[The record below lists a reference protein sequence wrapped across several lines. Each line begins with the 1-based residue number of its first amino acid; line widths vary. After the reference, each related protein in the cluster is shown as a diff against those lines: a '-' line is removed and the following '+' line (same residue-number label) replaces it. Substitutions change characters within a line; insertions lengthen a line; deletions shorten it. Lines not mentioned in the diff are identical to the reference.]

1 MAFHYGPDMFVVT
14 VTYTAPLDEVD
25 RWRPA
30 HGDWLNHLISQRL
43 LLLAGRQVPLVGGVY
58 LAPRMPAEEL
68 DRLLATDPY
77 VLNGVAAH
85 TVVEFTPMLVATG
98 LEDLKPQE

>member
-1 MAFHYGPDMFVVT
+1 MFVVT

-30 HGDWLNHLISQRL
+30 HGEWLNDLISRKSL
-43 LLLAGRQVPLVGGVY
+43 LVAGRRVPLVGGVY
-58 LAPRMPAEEL
+58 LVPRMPAEEL

-77 VLNGVAAH
+77 VVNGVAAH
-85 TVVEFTPMLVATG
+85 EVAEFTPMLVASG
-98 LEDLKPQE
+98 LENLTSHE

>member
-1 MAFHYGPDMFVVT
+1 MFVVT
-14 VTYTAPLDEVD
+14 VTYTAPPDEVD

-30 HGDWLNHLISQRL
+30 HGDWLNQLISRQL
-43 LLLAGRQVPLVGGVY
+43 LLVAGRQVPLVGGVY

-77 VLNGVAAH
+77 VLKGVAAH
-85 TVVEFTPMLVATG
+85 SVVEFTPLLVAAG
-98 LEDLKPQE
+98 LEDLKSLG

>member
-1 MAFHYGPDMFVVT
+1 MLHYGADMFIVT

-30 HGDWLNHLISQRL
+30 HGEWLTDLISRQL
-43 LLLAGRQVPLVGGVY
+43 ILLAGRQVPLVGGVY
-58 LAPRMPAEEL
+58 LVTRMAAEEL
-68 DRLLATDPY
+68 GRLLASDPY

-85 TVVEFTPMLVATG
+85 TVVEFTPMMVASG
-98 LEDLKPQE
+98 FENLKSQE

>member
-1 MAFHYGPDMFVVT
+1 MFRYGPGMFVVT

-30 HGDWLNHLISQRL
+30 HGDWLNQLISRKL
-43 LLLAGRQVPLVGGVY
+43 LLVAGRQVPLVGGVY

-77 VLNGVAAH
+77 VLNGVATH
-85 TVVEFTPMLVATG
+85 SVVEFTPLLVAAG
-98 LEDLKPQE
+98 LEDLKTQE

>member
-1 MAFHYGPDMFVVT
+1 MFVVT

-30 HGDWLNHLISQRL
+30 HGDWLNQLISRRAL
-43 LLLAGRQVPLVGGVY
+43 LVAGRQVPLVGGVY
-58 LAPRMPAEEL
+58 LAPGMPVEEL

-77 VLNGVAAH
+77 VLAGVAVH
-85 TVVEFTPMLVATG
+85 GIVEFTPLLVAAG
-98 LEDLKPQE
+98 LEDLKA

>member
-1 MAFHYGPDMFVVT
+1 MFVVT

-30 HGDWLNHLISQRL
+30 HGEWLNRLIAERSFL
-43 LLLAGRQVPLVGGVY
+43 VVGRQVPLVGGVY
-58 LAPRMPAEEL
+58 LAAGMPVDEL

-77 VLNGVAAH
+77 AVRGVATH
-85 TVVEFTPMLVATG
+85 SVVEFTPLLVAPG
-98 LEDLKPQE
+98 LEHLKDG